1 MRDDVFAPPLDRGE
15 FPILQRLVGR
25 DGARPLVYLD
35 SAATALVPER
45 VIGAVERF
53 LRTSCANIHRGAHL
67 LAEEATDAYEGARE
81 HLASFFGVDDP
92 ARVLLVQNAT
102 DACNLAAFGWGAR
115 VLGPGD
121 VVAVAEDNHHANI
134 VCWQMLAER
143 HGVEVAW
150 IPSMRTVVSI
160 SKRGASWPSG
170 PQASSRSRRSRTC
183 SGSRSPT

>member
-134 VCWQMLAER
+134 VCWPSAMASR
-143 HGVEVAW
+143 WRGF
-150 IPSMRTVVSI
+150 PSMRTVVSI